1 MQIIFITPEALPF
14 SRAGGLG
21 DVSYYLPRALAH
33 RGHEVTV
40 VAPKHR
46 GSDKMKLVEIP
57 QWRVEIDLSLSRRT
71 ASFFQGDTGDIHQAV
86 LIGCDDLF
94 DRSGLYGNEFG
105 DYDDNAER
113 FIFFSRAAL
122 LAAAN
127 LARPEGRVVVH
138 CHDWASGLVPM
149 YLKHWASS
157 FPSLA
162 GAGAVFTYHN
172 LASQGIFLNYD
183 FAMTGLDWSLFNH
196 NGLEFYGRMNLTK
209 AGLVSADIITTVSRK
224 YARESLTPTYGMG
237 LEGVLMSREKDIF
250 AVQNGVDYNQWDPE
264 TDPFITENYSQDDLA
279 GKKECRLNLAS
290 LFGFDEVEKPIVAMI
305 CRLLPRKGLDLMVK
319 VLERMME
326 LPVNVAIMG
335 LGEIHY
341 QDFLLDASLKWPGRL
356 AYKRANDL
364 VLIHHILAGADI
376 FIMPSKF
383 EPCGLEQLY
392 ALRYGAVPVVRAT
405 GGLDDTVI
413 DNVAYPEEGTGYKFV
428 DYSPEAFLEVLEK
441 AVSDF
446 ESGELWKGIVR
457 RAMSKVFS
465 WDMSAA
471 AYEDVYEAA
480 LAIAAERVSNVQS
493 DNFDI

>member
-21 DVSYYLPRALAH
+21 DVSFYLPRALAH
-33 RGHEVTV
+33 KGHEVIV

-57 QWRVEIDLSLSRRT
+57 QWKTEIDLSLSRHQ
-71 ASFFQGDTGDIHQAV
+71 ASFFHGDTGDIHQAV
-86 LIGCDDLF
+86 LVGCDELF

-113 FIFFSRAAL
+113 FIFFARGAL

-127 LARPEGRVVVH
+127 IARPDGRVVVH

-149 YLKHWASS
+149 YLNNWNESL
-157 FPSLA
+157 PSLRRA
-162 GAGAVFTYHN
+162 ASVFTYHN

-209 AGLVSADIITTVSRK
+209 AGLVGADIITTVSQK
-224 YARESLTPTYGMG
+224 YAQESLTPSFGMG
-237 LEGVLMSREKDIF
+237 LEGVLMSREKDII
-250 AVQNGVDYNQWDPE
+250 AVQNGVDYHQWDPG
-264 TDPFITENYSQDDLA
+264 TDNYITANYDLNDFS
-279 GKKECRLNLAS
+279 GKEECRLNLAS
-290 LFGFDEVEKPIVAMI
+290 LCGFADVGRPIVAMI
-305 CRLLPRKGLDLMVK
+305 CRLLPRKGVDILIKALD
-319 VLERMME
+319 RMME
-326 LPVNVAIMG
+326 LPINVAVMG

-341 QDFLLDASLKWPGRL
+341 QDFLLDASLRYPGRL
-356 AYKRANDL
+356 SYKRANDL
-364 VLIHHILAGADI
+364 VLIHHILSGSDL
-376 FIMPSKF
+376 FIMPSRF

-413 DNVAYPEEGTGYKFV
+413 DSVAYPEEGTGYKFA
-428 DYSPEAFLEVLEK
+428 DYTPEAFLEALSR
-441 AVSDF
+441 AVNDF
-446 ESGELWKGIVR
+446 GRKELWTGIVR
-457 RAMSKVFS
+457 RGMNQNFS
-465 WDMSAA
+465 WDMAAA
-471 AYEDVYEAA
+471 AYEDVYEKA
-480 LAIAAERVSNVQS
+480 LAKAAEKSPKEEDER
-493 DNFDI
+493 FEF